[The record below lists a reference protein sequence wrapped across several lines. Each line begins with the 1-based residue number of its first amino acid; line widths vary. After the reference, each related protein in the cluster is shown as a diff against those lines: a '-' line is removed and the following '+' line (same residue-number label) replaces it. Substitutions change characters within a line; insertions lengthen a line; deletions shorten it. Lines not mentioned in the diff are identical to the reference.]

1 MHHSQSDIM
10 QRLTG
15 KGLTARAVRQS
26 TDVAH
31 VVTLARGD
39 TAWNPSSTSRQICG
53 PAIVR
58 YTRYPDG
65 GVDARVDSTV
75 GDPREEP

>member
-1 MHHSQSDIM
+1 MHHSQADIM

-15 KGLTARAVRQS
+15 KGPTAYAVRQS

-31 VVTLARGD
+31 VVTLERGD
-39 TAWNPSSTSRQICG
+39 TAWNPSSTSRQINPG
-53 PAIVR
+53 VYATVR
-58 YTRYPDG
+58 VP
-65 GVDARVDSTV
+65 RVSHDCRPTDSTV